1 MLVSISEGEA
11 LEGEL
16 AAILLMAADMFAIVE
31 LSRWV
36 EGTAIVKSG
45 IWAMCERRAVT
56 SESVSASAE
65 LASTALAEQDSWEL
79 SLDYSNCNHPI
90 ISYKSPIFNGFITQK
105 SELTITISVA
115 AYSGID
121 ISIIALCW

>member
-56 SESVSASAE
+56 SESVSANAE
-65 LASTALAEQDSWEL
+65 LASTGK
-79 SLDYSNCNHPI
+79 SN
-90 ISYKSPIFNGFITQK
+90 
-105 SELTITISVA
+105 
-115 AYSGID
+115 
-121 ISIIALCW
+121 